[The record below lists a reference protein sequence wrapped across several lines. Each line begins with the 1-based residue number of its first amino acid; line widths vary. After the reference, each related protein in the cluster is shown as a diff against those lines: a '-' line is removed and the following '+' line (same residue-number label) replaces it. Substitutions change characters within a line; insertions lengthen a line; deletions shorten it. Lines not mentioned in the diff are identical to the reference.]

1 MVTSSSATSTLDGIE
16 STVLAD
22 PGAKGGN
29 VGLLDGSVIW
39 KGIQQMR
46 RYRGS
51 QIWGADGCYGY
62 W

>member
-1 MVTSSSATSTLDGIE
+1 MRHQPAGM
-16 STVLAD
+16 LA
-22 PGAKGGN
+22 GN
-29 VGLLDGSVIW
+29 VGLLDGSVRW
-39 KGIQQMR
+39 KEIRQMN